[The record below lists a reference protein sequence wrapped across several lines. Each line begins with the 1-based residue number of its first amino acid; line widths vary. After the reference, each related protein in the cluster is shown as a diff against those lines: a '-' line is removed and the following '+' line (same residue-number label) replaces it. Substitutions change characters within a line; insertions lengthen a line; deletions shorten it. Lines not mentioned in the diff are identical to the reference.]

1 MLDERKAAILQAVV
15 QEYIRTAQ
23 PVGSNHVVAASAI
36 DVSPATVR
44 NEMAALEVDGYL
56 QQPHTSA
63 GRIPTDKGYRFFVDT
78 LASPGPLDSAG
89 AQQVR
94 TFFAHAHGALEQ
106 MLSDTS
112 QLLTRLTHHAA
123 LVVGPA
129 AEQATIRSV
138 QLVSLSSRIVL
149 AVTVLS
155 NGGVERHTIELGAE
169 LTEEQVAAGSTRL
182 ARQVVGTTIG
192 VRAPAVPSGD
202 SAVDALVE
210 AATAALSATGHGS
223 EPIYVGGVARMAE
236 AFDAVETVR
245 SVLRTL
251 EEQYVVVS
259 LVRDILDRGLSVAIG
274 SELGLEP
281 LASCSVVVAPFEVDG
296 EPAGSI
302 GVVGPTRMNYEQAL
316 ASVAIVSRRLGQRL
330 SEG

>member
-23 PVGSNHVVAASAI
+23 PVGSNHVAAASSI

-78 LASPGPLDSAG
+78 LASPGPLDSAR

-112 QLLTRLTHHAA
+112 LLLTRLTHHAA

-138 QLVSLSSRIVL
+138 QLVGLSSRIVL

-169 LTEEQVAAGSTRL
+169 LTEEQVALASTRL
-182 ARQVVGTTIG
+182 ARQLVGTTVG
-192 VRAPAVPSGD
+192 VRTPTLASGD
-202 SAVDALVE
+202 AAVDALLE
-210 AATAALSATGHGS
+210 AATSALSASGHGP